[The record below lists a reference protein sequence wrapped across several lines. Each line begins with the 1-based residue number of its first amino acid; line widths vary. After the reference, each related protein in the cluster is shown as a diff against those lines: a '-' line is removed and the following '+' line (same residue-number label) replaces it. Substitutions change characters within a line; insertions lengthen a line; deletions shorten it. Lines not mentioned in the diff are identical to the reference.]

1 KNVEKELNWLP
12 GNNYNNNGRPQR
24 YIPPPQ
30 PQPYI
35 QGGRNWSHNINS
47 PGVHGFQ
54 QGGQQAGS
62 ESNWEDQDRQQYR

>member
-1 KNVEKELNWLP
+1 MPVI
-12 GNNYNNNGRPQR
+12 YYYNNGRPQR

-54 QGGQQAGS
+54 QDGQQTVP
-62 ESNWEDQDRQQYR
+62 ESIWEEPDRQWYR